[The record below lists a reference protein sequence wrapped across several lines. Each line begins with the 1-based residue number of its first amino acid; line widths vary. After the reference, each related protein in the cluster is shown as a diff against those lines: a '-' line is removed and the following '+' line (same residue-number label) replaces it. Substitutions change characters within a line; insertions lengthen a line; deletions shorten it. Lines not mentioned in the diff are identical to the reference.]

1 MKEQPL
7 FAFLDRWQPAAA
19 REAGDVERMV
29 YHDPPSALIRSR
41 KWLEGIVGWLLKEE
55 GVVDVYENLAERTRA
70 LKREGIITEPIF
82 DAMEQLRLE
91 GNKAAHQSGYGTVE
105 ESLRAHRHLYQLAVW
120 WTEVYGSADFQAPP
134 YRHPPVNRGVDTAEI
149 ERVISRAL
157 NEKLDSME
165 SILNRH
171 REPATATAVQT
182 AEPKTVTDS
191 SSFSLTRYLQEQ
203 GLEWIDKRAAG
214 GTLWVM
220 GGWELNKV
228 LFPLEERKIYFRFTP
243 KGGRATQRKPAWY
256 LLNKASKDI

>member
-105 ESLRAHRHLYQLAVW
+105 ESLRATAICTSWRS
-120 WTEVYGSADFQAPP
+120 GGRKCMGAPTS
-134 YRHPPVNRGVDTAEI
+134 RHPP
-149 ERVISRAL
+149 
-157 NEKLDSME
+157 
-165 SILNRH
+165 
-171 REPATATAVQT
+171 TAT
-182 AEPKTVTDS
+182 P
-191 SSFSLTRYLQEQ
+191 R
-203 GLEWIDKRAAG
+203 
-214 GTLWVM
+214 
-220 GGWELNKV
+220 
-228 LFPLEERKIYFRFTP
+228 
-243 KGGRATQRKPAWY
+243 
-256 LLNKASKDI
+256 